1 MFQESTEEFVKQVEL
16 NPYDSISQLEYM
28 VIYKSETYTIAGELV
43 DAKLITPA
51 KGCIFISL
59 YFVN

>member
-1 MFQESTEEFVKQVEL
+1 MFQESTDEFIKQVEL

-28 VIYKSETYTIAGELV
+28 VIYKGETYTIAGELV

-51 KGCIFISL
+51 KG
-59 YFVN
+59 